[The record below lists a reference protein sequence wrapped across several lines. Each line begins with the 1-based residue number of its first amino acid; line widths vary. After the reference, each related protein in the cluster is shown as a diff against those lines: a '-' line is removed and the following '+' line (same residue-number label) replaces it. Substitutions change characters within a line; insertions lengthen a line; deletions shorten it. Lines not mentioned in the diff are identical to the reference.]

1 MAWNG
6 LYHKWA
12 NPGVSTGVKRPGPD
26 GGQKGSGLDLTQTI
40 FEVIDMRS
48 FSNLWFWISLA
59 VMWSTAS
66 HWVLGVPWDMITRAK
81 RKGGKFEDDVAV
93 LVRVYVDRILH
104 VAEVSGLVLIVLVCF
119 SLTTL
124 AVLGFGYRIEF
135 AQALF
140 LLGMPMTIVG
150 LITIRSARIL
160 AAERPEGAELYRRL
174 QIHRMTVQLI
184 GMASIFITTMWGMFQ
199 NFSFGALGG

>member
-1 MAWNG
+1 MECSTPQVGQSRRVCSG
-6 LYHKWA
+6 LR
-12 NPGVSTGVKRPGPD
+12 VPGPK
-26 GGQKGSGLDLTQTI
+26 GGYEDSGLDLTQTI

-48 FSNLWFWISLA
+48 FSNLWFWIALA
-59 VMWSTAS
+59 VLWSTAS
-66 HWVLGVPWDMITRAK
+66 HWVLGVPWDMITRAR

-119 SLTTL
+119 LLTSL
-124 AVLGFGYRIEF
+124 AVLGFGYAVEF

-140 LLGMPMTIVG
+140 LLALPMTVVG
-150 LITIRSARIL
+150 LLSIRSARIID
-160 AAERPEGAELYRRL
+160 ATHPEGEELYRRL
-174 QIHRMTVQLI
+174 HAHRMTVQLI
-184 GMASIFITTMWGMFQ
+184 GMASIFVTTMWGMFQ

>member
-1 MAWNG
+1 MIHTTSGPIPAG
-6 LYHKWA
+6 LFRA
-12 NPGVSTGVKRPGPD
+12 QGPGPR
-26 GGQKGSGLDLTQTI
+26 GGHEGGGLDLTQTI

-48 FSNLWFWISLA
+48 FSNLWFWIALA

-66 HWVLGVPWDMITRAK
+66 HWVLGVPWDMITRAR

-119 SLTTL
+119 ALTSL
-124 AVLGFGYRIEF
+124 AVLGFAYGIEF

-140 LLGMPMTIVG
+140 LLGLPMTIVG
-150 LITIRSARIL
+150 LMSLRSARII
-160 AAERPEGAELYRRL
+160 AATQPEGAELYRRL
-174 QIHRMTVQLI
+174 HIHRMSVQLI

>member
-1 MAWNG
+1 M
-6 LYHKWA
+6 
-12 NPGVSTGVKRPGPD
+12 
-26 GGQKGSGLDLTQTI
+26 DLTQTI

-59 VMWSTAS
+59 VVWSTAS
-66 HWVLGVPWDMITRAK
+66 HWVLGVPWDMITRARK
-81 RKGGKFEDDVAV
+81 KGGKFEDDVAV

-119 SLTTL
+119 ALTTL
-124 AVLGFGYRIEF
+124 AVLGFGYGIEF

-140 LLGMPMTIVG
+140 LLAFPMTIVG
-150 LITIRSARIL
+150 LISIRSARIID
-160 AAERPEGAELYRRL
+160 AEPLEPKELYRRL
-174 QIHRMTVQLI
+174 HIHRMTVQLI
-184 GMASIFITTMWGMFQ
+184 GMASIFVTTMWGMFQ

>member
-1 MAWNG
+1 MVRTTSGPIPMRFVGAEG
-6 LYHKWA
+6 
-12 NPGVSTGVKRPGPD
+12 PGPV
-26 GGQKGSGLDLTQTI
+26 GGHEGSGLDLTQTI

-66 HWVLGVPWDMITRAK
+66 HWVLGVPWDMITRAR
-81 RKGGKFEDDVAV
+81 RKGGHFQDDVEV
-93 LVRVYVDRILH
+93 LVRIYTARILH

-119 SLTTL
+119 ALTTL

-140 LLGMPMTIVG
+140 LLGLPMTIVG
-150 LITIRSARIL
+150 LLTIRSARIITGYQ
-160 AAERPEGAELYRRL
+160 PEGEDLYRRL
-174 QIHRMTVQLI
+174 HIHRMTVQLI
-184 GMASIFITTMWGMFQ
+184 GMVSIFVTTMWGMFQ

>member
-1 MAWNG
+1 M
-6 LYHKWA
+6 
-12 NPGVSTGVKRPGPD
+12 
-26 GGQKGSGLDLTQTI
+26 DLTQTL

-59 VMWSTAS
+59 VVWSTAS
-66 HWVLGVPWDMITRAK
+66 HWVLGVPWDMITRAR
-81 RKGGKFEDDVAV
+81 RKGGKFEEDVAI

-119 SLTTL
+119 ALTSL
-124 AVLGFGYRIEF
+124 AVLGFGYSVEF

-140 LLGMPMTIVG
+140 LLACPMTVVG
-150 LITIRSARIL
+150 LLSIRSARII
-160 AAERPEGAELYRRL
+160 AQDWPEGAALYRRL
-174 QIHRMTVQLI
+174 QIHRMSVQLI
-184 GMASIFITTMWGMFQ
+184 GMASIFLTTMWGMFQ